1 VNRPEAT
8 ELLRQ
13 CLGAACDAYS
23 EESPSKAK
31 AAAEKVAR
39 LKEKIIA
46 QMVGQGK

>member
-1 VNRPEAT
+1 MNRPEAA

-13 CLGAACDAYS
+13 CIGAANDAYS

-31 AAAEKVAR
+31 AAAEKCAR

-46 QMVGQGK
+46 QMIGQGK